1 MLEDS
6 AIMAATAAER
16 WPSAI
21 VPVGSS
27 NPPPG
32 MPITWVRFH
41 ALTVWT
47 FEVCARDRQREQTQ
61 SYECVSHS
69 AMILY

>member
-1 MLEDS
+1 
-6 AIMAATAAER
+6 MAAATAER
-16 WPSAI
+16 WPSAM

-47 FEVCARDRQREQTQ
+47 LLVCADA
-61 SYECVSHS
+61 VSANKHK
-69 AMILY
+69 AMSVFLIPR